1 MSKKNHYSKLYLLFA
16 PLRSL
21 VKLIWLIWQI
31 VILFA
36 LSSFFGKDRDY
47 LSKPHFW
54 LYILL
59 ASLGIFLL
67 VVGYHVACYLTQT
80 YELTED
86 ALIFRKGIFVKQEI
100 IVPYERMQTIKKNQW
115 FYMVPFGLVRLMVET
130 AAHSGKE
137 AEIDLPLVPFALYD
151 ELEARR
157 RNETQ
162 IISKEKTRQADF
174 SLSSKDLLIFALT
187 ELSLLAP
194 VVLMF
199 GVLQVIPD
207 SVQDKLWG
215 QFSQLVIVV
224 AVALF
229 CAAYLLTTIF
239 MVLKTVI
246 KYANF
251 QIFQESTGTLRIEYG
266 LLEQKSQVIPMS
278 KIQGVRIKQNIFR
291 LFLGLVSV
299 DLLIAG
305 GQEKQEGEQQ
315 SLTDHPVFIPVTK
328 ASEVEAYL
336 TRFLPDFDF
345 RVSLKEMQQLRLWY
359 FSRFKFL
366 IIVLPIV
373 AYFVFHFAIWQLALA
388 IALLATLSL
397 GYAYYQS
404 KSQAYGMNER
414 FIVFRDVRLLERV
427 QTILPRKN
435 IQSLEMRTSRW
446 LYPKQLGH
454 CKLNVKAG
462 DDDFHTE
469 LNYLPL
475 ADIEQMIQFYR
486 KNS

>member
-1 MSKKNHYSKLYLLFA
+1 MSKKNHYSKLYLLLA

-21 VKLIWLIWQI
+21 VKLIWQI
-31 VILFA
+31 VLLFV
-36 LSSFFGKDRDY
+36 LSSIFGKDRDY

-137 AEIDLPLVPFALYD
+137 AEVDLPMVPYALYD
-151 ELEARR
+151 ELQARR

-162 IISKEKTRQADF
+162 MKPKEKVQQAAF
-174 SLSSKDLLIFALT
+174 ALSSKDLLIFALT

-229 CAAYLLTTIF
+229 CVAYLLTTIF

-251 QIFQESTGTLRIEYG
+251 QIFQENSGALRIEYG

-305 GQEKQEGEQQ
+305 GQEKQEGEKE
-315 SLTDHPVFIPVTK
+315 SLTSHPILIPVTK
-328 ASEVEAYL
+328 ISEADMYL
-336 TRFLPDFDF
+336 TQFLPDFDF
-345 RVSLKEMQQLRLWY
+345 QVTLKEMQQLRLWY
-359 FSRFKFL
+359 FSRFKFFV
-366 IIVLPIV
+366 IAIPIG
-373 AYFVFHFAIWQLALA
+373 AYFFFHFAIWQLALA
-388 IALLATLSL
+388 IVLLAALSL

-404 KSQAYGMNER
+404 KSQAYGMNEH

-454 CKLNVKAG
+454 CKLNVKVG

-475 ADIEQMIQFYR
+475 DDIEQMIHFYR
-486 KNS
+486 KNA

>member
-1 MSKKNHYSKLYLLFA
+1 M
-16 PLRSL
+16 
-21 VKLIWLIWQI
+21 IWQI
-31 VILFA
+31 VLLFV
-36 LSSFFGKDRDY
+36 LSSIFGKDRDY
-47 LSKPHFW
+47 LSNPHFW
-54 LYILL
+54 LYVSL
-59 ASLGIFLL
+59 ASLGIFALA
-67 VVGYHVACYLTQT
+67 VGYHIACYLTQT

-137 AEIDLPLVPFALYD
+137 AEVDLPMVPYALYD
-151 ELEARR
+151 ELQARR
-157 RNETQ
+157 RNETLMKP
-162 IISKEKTRQADF
+162 KEKVQQADF
-174 SLSSKDLLIFALT
+174 ALSSKDLLIFALT
-187 ELSLLAP
+187 ELTLLAP
-194 VVLMF
+194 VFLMLGALEF
-199 GVLQVIPD
+199 IPD
-207 SVQDKLWG
+207 SLQDRLLG
-215 QFSQLVIVV
+215 NFSHMIILA
-224 AVALF
+224 AVGFF
-229 CAAYLLTTIF
+229 CIAYLLCAIY
-239 MVLKTVI
+239 MILKTVL
-246 KYANF
+246 KYADF
-251 QIFQESTGTLRIEYG
+251 QIFQESTGALRIEYG
-266 LLEQKSQVIPMS
+266 LIEQKSQVIPMS

-291 LFLGLVSV
+291 LFFGLVSL

-305 GQEKQEGEQQ
+305 GQEKQEGEKE
-315 SLTDHPVFIPVTK
+315 SLTSHPILIPVTK
-328 ASEVEAYL
+328 ISEADTYL
-336 TRFLPDFDF
+336 TQFLPDFDF
-345 RVSLKEMQQLRLWY
+345 QVSLKEMQQLRLWY

-366 IIVLPIV
+366 IIAIPIG

-388 IALLATLSL
+388 IVLLAALSL

-404 KSQAYGMNER
+404 KSQAYGMNEH

-435 IQSLEMRTSRW
+435 IQSLEIRTSRW

-475 ADIEQMIQFYR
+475 ADIEQMIHFYR
-486 KNS
+486 KNA

>member
-21 VKLIWLIWQI
+21 VKLIWQI
-31 VILFA
+31 VLLFV
-36 LSSFFGKDRDY
+36 LSSIFGKDRDY
-47 LSKPHFW
+47 LSNPHFW

-86 ALIFRKGIFVKQEI
+86 SLIFRKGIFVKQEI

-137 AEIDLPLVPFALYD
+137 AEVDLPMVPYALYD
-151 ELEARR
+151 ELQARR
-157 RNETQ
+157 RNETLMKP
-162 IISKEKTRQADF
+162 KEKTRQADF
-174 SLSSKDLLIFALT
+174 ALSSKDLLIFALT

-199 GVLQVIPD
+199 GGLQVIPD

-229 CAAYLLTTIF
+229 CVAYLLTTIF
-239 MVLKTVI
+239 MVLKTVL

-251 QIFQESTGTLRIEYG
+251 QIFQESTGALRIEYG
-266 LLEQKSQVIPMS
+266 LIEQKSQVIPMS

-291 LFLGLVSV
+291 LFFGLVSV

-305 GQEKQEGEQQ
+305 GQEKQEGEKE
-315 SLTDHPVFIPVTK
+315 SLTSHPILIPVTK
-328 ASEVEAYL
+328 ISEADTYL
-336 TRFLPDFDF
+336 KQFLPDFDF
-345 RVSLKEMQQLRLWY
+345 QVSLKEMQQLRLWY

-366 IIVLPIV
+366 IIAIPIG

-388 IALLATLSL
+388 IVLLAALSL

-404 KSQAYGMNER
+404 KSQAYGMNEH

-475 ADIEQMIQFYR
+475 DDIEQMIHFYR
-486 KNS
+486 KNA

>member
-1 MSKKNHYSKLYLLFA
+1 M
-16 PLRSL
+16 
-21 VKLIWLIWQI
+21 
-31 VILFA
+31 
-36 LSSFFGKDRDY
+36 
-47 LSKPHFW
+47 
-54 LYILL
+54 
-59 ASLGIFLL
+59 
-67 VVGYHVACYLTQT
+67 
-80 YELTED
+80 
-86 ALIFRKGIFVKQEI
+86 
-100 IVPYERMQTIKKNQW
+100 
-115 FYMVPFGLVRLMVET
+115 
-130 AAHSGKE
+130 
-137 AEIDLPLVPFALYD
+137 
-151 ELEARR
+151 
-157 RNETQ
+157 
-162 IISKEKTRQADF
+162 
-174 SLSSKDLLIFALT
+174 SSKDLLTFALT

-229 CAAYLLTTIF
+229 CVAYLLTTIF

-251 QIFQESTGTLRIEYG
+251 QIFQENSGALRIEYG

-305 GQEKQEGEQQ
+305 GQEKQEGEKE
-315 SLTDHPVFIPVTK
+315 SLTTHPILIPVTK
-328 ASEVEAYL
+328 VSEVEGYL
-336 TRFLPDFDF
+336 THFLPDFDF
-345 RVSLKEMQQLRLWY
+345 QVALKEMQQLRLWY
-359 FSRFKFL
+359 FSRFKFFV
-366 IIVLPIV
+366 IAIPIG
-373 AYFVFHFAIWQLALA
+373 AYFFFHFAIWQLALA
-388 IALLATLSL
+388 IVLLAALSL

-404 KSQAYGMNER
+404 KSQAYGMNEH

-486 KNS
+486 KNA

>member
-1 MSKKNHYSKLYLLFA
+1 MSKKNHYSKLYLVFA

-21 VKLIWLIWQI
+21 VKLIWQI
-31 VILFA
+31 FILFA

-54 LYILL
+54 LYIFL

-137 AEIDLPLVPFALYD
+137 AEVDLPMVPYALYD

-162 IISKEKTRQADF
+162 MKPKEKVQQADF
-174 SLSSKDLLIFALT
+174 SLSSKDLLTFALT

-229 CAAYLLTTIF
+229 CVAYLLTTIF

-251 QIFQESTGTLRIEYG
+251 QIFQENSGALRIEYG

-305 GQEKQEGEQQ
+305 GQEKQEGEKE
-315 SLTDHPVFIPVTK
+315 SLTSHPILIPVTK
-328 ASEVEAYL
+328 ISEADTYL
-336 TRFLPDFDF
+336 TQFLPDFDF
-345 RVSLKEMQQLRLWY
+345 QVTLKEMQQLRLWY
-359 FSRFKFL
+359 FSRFKFFV
-366 IIVLPIV
+366 IAIPIG
-373 AYFVFHFAIWQLALA
+373 AYFFFHFAIWQLALA
-388 IALLATLSL
+388 IVLLAALSL

-404 KSQAYGMNER
+404 KSQAYGMNEH

-475 ADIEQMIQFYR
+475 DDIEQMIHFYR
-486 KNS
+486 KNA

>member
-345 RVSLKEMQQLRLWY
+345 QVSLKEMQQLRLWY

-373 AYFVFHFAIWQLALA
+373 AYFVFHFAIWQLVLA

-475 ADIEQMIQFYR
+475 ADIEQMIHFYR
-486 KNS
+486 KNA

>member
-21 VKLIWLIWQI
+21 VKLIWQI
-31 VILFA
+31 VLLFV
-36 LSSFFGKDRDY
+36 LSSIFGKDRDY
-47 LSKPHFW
+47 LSNPHFW
-54 LYILL
+54 LYVSL
-59 ASLGIFLL
+59 ASLGIFALA
-67 VVGYHVACYLTQT
+67 VGYHIACYLTQT

-137 AEIDLPLVPFALYD
+137 AEVDLPMVPYALYD
-151 ELEARR
+151 ELQARR
-157 RNETQ
+157 RNETLMKP
-162 IISKEKTRQADF
+162 KEKVQQADF
-174 SLSSKDLLIFALT
+174 ALSSKDLLIFALT
-187 ELSLLAP
+187 ELTLLAP
-194 VVLMF
+194 VFLMLGALEF
-199 GVLQVIPD
+199 IPD
-207 SVQDKLWG
+207 SLQDRLLG
-215 QFSQLVIVV
+215 NFSHMIILA
-224 AVALF
+224 AVGFF
-229 CAAYLLTTIF
+229 CIAYLLCAIY
-239 MVLKTVI
+239 MILKTVL
-246 KYANF
+246 KYADF
-251 QIFQESTGTLRIEYG
+251 QIFQESTGALRIEYG
-266 LLEQKSQVIPMS
+266 LIEQKSQVIPMS

-305 GQEKQEGEQQ
+305 GQEKQEGEKE
-315 SLTDHPVFIPVTK
+315 SLTTHPILIPVTK
-328 ASEVEAYL
+328 VSEVEGYL
-336 TRFLPDFDF
+336 THFLPDFDLQ
-345 RVSLKEMQQLRLWY
+345 VSLKEMQQLRLWY
-359 FSRFKFL
+359 FSRFKFFV
-366 IIVLPIV
+366 IAIPIG
-373 AYFVFHFAIWQLALA
+373 AYFFFHFAIWQLALA
-388 IALLATLSL
+388 IVLLATLSL

-404 KSQAYGMNER
+404 KSQAYGMNEH

-469 LNYLPL
+469 LNYLSL
-475 ADIEQMIQFYR
+475 DDIEQMIHFYR
-486 KNS
+486 KNA

>member
-21 VKLIWLIWQI
+21 VKLIWQI
-31 VILFA
+31 FILFA

-86 ALIFRKGIFVKQEI
+86 ALVFRKGIFVKQEI

-115 FYMVPFGLVRLMVET
+115 FYM
-130 AAHSGKE
+130 
-137 AEIDLPLVPFALYD
+137 VPFALYD

-207 SVQDKLWG
+207 SVQDKLLG

-229 CAAYLLTTIF
+229 CVAYLLTAIF

-251 QIFQESTGTLRIEYG
+251 QIFQESTGALRIEYG

-315 SLTDHPVFIPVTK
+315 SLTDHPIFIPVTK

-345 RVSLKEMQQLRLWY
+345 QVSLKEMQQLRLWY

-475 ADIEQMIQFYR
+475 ADIEQMIHFYR
-486 KNS
+486 KNA

>member
-21 VKLIWLIWQI
+21 VKLIWQI
-31 VILFA
+31 VLLFV
-36 LSSFFGKDRDY
+36 LSSIFGKDRDY

-86 ALIFRKGIFVKQEI
+86 SLIFRKGIFVKQEI
-100 IVPYERMQTIKKNQW
+100 IVPYERIQTIKKNQW

-137 AEIDLPLVPFALYD
+137 AEVDLPMVPYALYD
-151 ELEARR
+151 ELQARR
-157 RNETQ
+157 RNETLMKP
-162 IISKEKTRQADF
+162 KEKTRQADF
-174 SLSSKDLLIFALT
+174 SLSSKDLLTFALT

-229 CAAYLLTTIF
+229 CVAYLLTTIF

-251 QIFQESTGTLRIEYG
+251 QIFQENSGALRIEYG
-266 LLEQKSQVIPMS
+266 LIEQKSQVIPMS

-291 LFLGLVSV
+291 LFFGLVSL

-305 GQEKQEGEQQ
+305 GQEKQEGEKE
-315 SLTDHPVFIPVTK
+315 SLTSHPILIPVTK
-328 ASEVEAYL
+328 ISEADTYL
-336 TRFLPDFDF
+336 KQFLPDFDF
-345 RVSLKEMQQLRLWY
+345 QVSLKEMQQLRLWY

-366 IIVLPIV
+366 IIAIPIG

-388 IALLATLSL
+388 IVLLAALSL

-404 KSQAYGMNER
+404 KSQAYGMNEH

-475 ADIEQMIQFYR
+475 DDIEQMIHFYR
-486 KNS
+486 KNA

>member
-21 VKLIWLIWQI
+21 VKLIWQI
-31 VILFA
+31 VLLFV
-36 LSSFFGKDRDY
+36 LSSFLGKDRDY
-47 LSKPHFW
+47 LSNPHFW
-54 LYILL
+54 LYVSL
-59 ASLGIFLL
+59 ASLGIFALA
-67 VVGYHVACYLTQT
+67 VGYHIACYLTQT

-137 AEIDLPLVPFALYD
+137 AEVDLPMVPYALYD

-174 SLSSKDLLIFALT
+174 SLSSKDLLTFALT

-229 CAAYLLTTIF
+229 CVAYLLTTIF
-239 MVLKTVI
+239 MVLKTVL

-251 QIFQESTGTLRIEYG
+251 QIFQESTGALRIEYG
-266 LLEQKSQVIPMS
+266 LIEQKSQVIPMS

-291 LFLGLVSV
+291 LFFGLVSV

-305 GQEKQEGEQQ
+305 GQEKQEGEKE
-315 SLTDHPVFIPVTK
+315 SLTSHPILIPVTK
-328 ASEVEAYL
+328 ISEADTYL
-336 TRFLPDFDF
+336 TQFLPDFDF
-345 RVSLKEMQQLRLWY
+345 QVSLKEMQQLRLWY
-359 FSRFKFL
+359 FSRFKFFV
-366 IIVLPIV
+366 IAIPIG
-373 AYFVFHFAIWQLALA
+373 AYFFFRFAIWQLALA
-388 IALLATLSL
+388 IVLLATLSL

-404 KSQAYGMNER
+404 KSQAYGMNEH

-475 ADIEQMIQFYR
+475 DDIEQMIHFYR
-486 KNS
+486 KNA

>member
-21 VKLIWLIWQI
+21 VKLIWQI
-31 VILFA
+31 VLLFV
-36 LSSFFGKDRDY
+36 LSSFLSKDRDY
-47 LSKPHFW
+47 LSNPHFW
-54 LYILL
+54 LYVSL
-59 ASLGIFLL
+59 ASLGIFALA
-67 VVGYHVACYLTQT
+67 VGYHIACYLTQT

-137 AEIDLPLVPFALYD
+137 AEVDLPMVPYAFYD
-151 ELEARR
+151 ELQARR
-157 RNETQ
+157 RNETLMKP
-162 IISKEKTRQADF
+162 KEKVQQADF
-174 SLSSKDLLIFALT
+174 ALSSKDLLIFALT
-187 ELSLLAP
+187 ELTLLAP
-194 VVLMF
+194 VFLMLGALEF
-199 GVLQVIPD
+199 IPD
-207 SVQDKLWG
+207 SLQDRLLG
-215 QFSQLVIVV
+215 NFSHMIILA
-224 AVALF
+224 AVGFF
-229 CAAYLLTTIF
+229 CIAYLLCAIY
-239 MVLKTVI
+239 MILKTVL
-246 KYANF
+246 KYADF
-251 QIFQESTGTLRIEYG
+251 QIFQESTGALRIEYG
-266 LLEQKSQVIPMS
+266 LIEQKSQVIPMS

-305 GQEKQEGEQQ
+305 GQEKQEGEKE
-315 SLTDHPVFIPVTK
+315 SLTTHPILIPVTK
-328 ASEVEAYL
+328 VSEVEGYL
-336 TRFLPDFDF
+336 THFLPDFDF
-345 RVSLKEMQQLRLWY
+345 QVALKEMQQLRLWY
-359 FSRFKFL
+359 FSRFKFFV
-366 IIVLPIV
+366 IAIPIG
-373 AYFVFHFAIWQLALA
+373 AYFFFHFAIWQLALA
-388 IALLATLSL
+388 IVLLATLSL

-404 KSQAYGMNER
+404 KSQAYGMNEH

-475 ADIEQMIQFYR
+475 DDIEQMIHFYR
-486 KNS
+486 KNA

>member
-21 VKLIWLIWQI
+21 VKLIWQI
-31 VILFA
+31 VLLFV
-36 LSSFFGKDRDY
+36 LSSIFGKDRDY

-137 AEIDLPLVPFALYD
+137 AEVDLPLVPYALYD

-174 SLSSKDLLIFALT
+174 SLSSKDLLTFALT

-229 CAAYLLTTIF
+229 CVAYLLTTIF

-251 QIFQESTGTLRIEYG
+251 QIFQENSGALRIEYG

-305 GQEKQEGEQQ
+305 GQEKQEGEKE
-315 SLTDHPVFIPVTK
+315 SLTTHPILIPVTK
-328 ASEVEAYL
+328 ISEADTYL
-336 TRFLPDFDF
+336 TQFLPDFDF
-345 RVSLKEMQQLRLWY
+345 QVSLKEMQQLRLWY

-388 IALLATLSL
+388 IVLLAALSL

-404 KSQAYGMNER
+404 KSQAYGMNEH

-475 ADIEQMIQFYR
+475 DDIEQMIHFYR
-486 KNS
+486 KNA

>member
-21 VKLIWLIWQI
+21 VKLIWQI
-31 VILFA
+31 VILFV
-36 LSSFFGKDRDY
+36 LSSIFGKDRDY

-54 LYILL
+54 LFILL

-67 VVGYHVACYLTQT
+67 AVGYHVACYLTQT

-115 FYMVPFGLVRLMVET
+115 FYMVPFGVVRLMVET

-137 AEIDLPLVPFALYD
+137 AEVDLPLVPYALYD

-157 RNETQ
+157 RDEPQ

-174 SLSSKDLLIFALT
+174 ALSSKDLLTFALT
-187 ELSLLAP
+187 ELTLLAP
-194 VVLMF
+194 VFLMLGALEF
-199 GVLQVIPD
+199 IPD
-207 SVQDKLWG
+207 SLQDRLLG
-215 QFSQLVIVV
+215 NFSHMIILA
-224 AVALF
+224 AVGFF
-229 CAAYLLTTIF
+229 CIAYLISAII
-239 MVLKTVI
+239 MVLKTVL

-251 QIFQESTGTLRIEYG
+251 QIFQESTGALRIEYG
-266 LLEQKSQVIPMS
+266 LIEQKSQVIPMS

-291 LFLGLVSV
+291 IFFGLVSV

-305 GQEKQEGEQQ
+305 GQEKQEGEKE
-315 SLTDHPVFIPVTK
+315 SLTSHPILIPVTK
-328 ASEVEAYL
+328 ISEADTYL
-336 TRFLPDFDF
+336 TQFLPDFDF
-345 RVSLKEMQQLRLWY
+345 QVSLKEMQQLRLWY

-366 IIVLPIV
+366 IIAIPIG

-475 ADIEQMIQFYR
+475 ADIEQMIHFYR
-486 KNS
+486 KNA

>member
-21 VKLIWLIWQI
+21 VKLIWQI
-31 VILFA
+31 VLLFV
-36 LSSFFGKDRDY
+36 LSSFLGKDRDY
-47 LSKPHFW
+47 LSNPHFW
-54 LYILL
+54 LYVSL
-59 ASLGIFLL
+59 ASLGIFALA
-67 VVGYHVACYLTQT
+67 VGYHIACYLTQT
-80 YELTED
+80 YELTAD

-137 AEIDLPLVPFALYD
+137 AEVDLPLVPYALYD
-151 ELEARR
+151 ELQARR
-157 RNETQ
+157 RNETLMKP
-162 IISKEKTRQADF
+162 KEETRQPDF
-174 SLSSKDLLIFALT
+174 ALSSKSLLIFALT
-187 ELSLLAP
+187 ELTLLAP
-194 VVLMF
+194 VFLMLGALEF
-199 GVLQVIPD
+199 IPD
-207 SVQDKLWG
+207 SLQDRLLG
-215 QFSQLVIVV
+215 NFSHMIILA
-224 AVALF
+224 AVGFF
-229 CAAYLLTTIF
+229 CIAYLLCAIY
-239 MVLKTVI
+239 MILKTVL
-246 KYANF
+246 KYADF
-251 QIFQESTGTLRIEYG
+251 QIFQESTGALRIEYG
-266 LLEQKSQVIPMS
+266 LIEQKSQVIPMS

-305 GQEKQEGEQQ
+305 GQEKQEGEKE
-315 SLTDHPVFIPVTK
+315 SLTTHPILIPVTK
-328 ASEVEAYL
+328 ASEVENYL
-336 TRFLPDFDF
+336 THFLPDFDF
-345 RVSLKEMQQLRLWY
+345 QVALKEMQQLQLWY
-359 FSRFKFL
+359 FSRFKFFV
-366 IIVLPIV
+366 IAIPIG
-373 AYFVFHFAIWQLALA
+373 AYFFFHFAIWQLVLA
-388 IALLATLSL
+388 IVLLAALSL

-404 KSQAYGMNER
+404 KSQAYGMNEH

-469 LNYLPL
+469 LNYLPFD
-475 ADIEQMIQFYR
+475 DIEQMIHFYR
-486 KNS
+486 KNA

>member
-21 VKLIWLIWQI
+21 VKLIWQI
-31 VILFA
+31 VLLFV
-36 LSSFFGKDRDY
+36 LSSFLGKDRDY
-47 LSKPHFW
+47 LSNPHFW
-54 LYILL
+54 LYVSL
-59 ASLGIFLL
+59 ASLGIFALA
-67 VVGYHVACYLTQT
+67 VGYHIACYLTQT

-137 AEIDLPLVPFALYD
+137 AEVDLPMVPYALYD
-151 ELEARR
+151 ELQARR
-157 RNETQ
+157 RDETLMQ
-162 IISKEKTRQADF
+162 PKEKVQQPDF
-174 SLSSKDLLIFALT
+174 ALSSKDLLIFALT
-187 ELSLLAP
+187 ELTLLAP
-194 VVLMF
+194 VFLMLGALEF
-199 GVLQVIPD
+199 IPD
-207 SVQDKLWG
+207 SLQDRLLG
-215 QFSQLVIVV
+215 NFSHMIILA
-224 AVALF
+224 AVGFF
-229 CAAYLLTTIF
+229 CIAYLLCAIY
-239 MVLKTVI
+239 MILKTVL
-246 KYANF
+246 KYADF
-251 QIFQESTGTLRIEYG
+251 QIFQENSGALRIEYG

-305 GQEKQEGEQQ
+305 GQEKQEGEKE
-315 SLTDHPVFIPVTK
+315 SLTTHPILIPVAK
-328 ASEVEAYL
+328 ISEADTYL
-336 TRFLPDFDF
+336 TQFLPEFDF
-345 RVSLKEMQQLRLWY
+345 QVTLKEMQQLRLWY
-359 FSRFKFL
+359 FSRFKFFV
-366 IIVLPIV
+366 IAIPIG
-373 AYFVFHFAIWQLALA
+373 AYFFFHFAIWQLALA
-388 IALLATLSL
+388 IVLLAALSL

-404 KSQAYGMNER
+404 KSQAYGMNEH

-475 ADIEQMIQFYR
+475 DDIEQMIQFYR
-486 KNS
+486 KNA

>member
-21 VKLIWLIWQI
+21 VKLIWQI
-31 VILFA
+31 VLLFV
-36 LSSFFGKDRDY
+36 LSSFLGKDRDY
-47 LSKPHFW
+47 LSNPHFW
-54 LYILL
+54 LYVSL
-59 ASLGIFLL
+59 ASLGIFALA
-67 VVGYHVACYLTQT
+67 VGYHIACYLTQT
-80 YELTED
+80 YELTEN

-137 AEIDLPLVPFALYD
+137 AEVDLPMVPYALYD
-151 ELEARR
+151 ELQARR
-157 RNETQ
+157 RNETLMKP
-162 IISKEKTRQADF
+162 KEKVQQADF
-174 SLSSKDLLIFALT
+174 ALSSKDLLIFALT
-187 ELSLLAP
+187 ELTLLAP
-194 VVLMF
+194 VFLMLGALEF
-199 GVLQVIPD
+199 IPD
-207 SVQDKLWG
+207 SLQDRLLG
-215 QFSQLVIVV
+215 NFSHMIILA
-224 AVALF
+224 AVGFF
-229 CAAYLLTTIF
+229 CIAYLLCAIY
-239 MVLKTVI
+239 MILKTVL
-246 KYANF
+246 KYADF
-251 QIFQESTGTLRIEYG
+251 QIFQESTGALRIEYG
-266 LLEQKSQVIPMS
+266 LIEQKSQVIPMS

-305 GQEKQEGEQQ
+305 GQEKQEGEKE
-315 SLTDHPVFIPVTK
+315 SLTTHPILIPVTK
-328 ASEVEAYL
+328 VSEVEVYL
-336 TRFLPDFDF
+336 THFLPDFDF
-345 RVSLKEMQQLRLWY
+345 QVALKEMQQLRLWY
-359 FSRFKFL
+359 FSRFKFFV
-366 IIVLPIV
+366 IAIPIG
-373 AYFVFHFAIWQLALA
+373 AYFFFHFAIWQLALA
-388 IALLATLSL
+388 IVLLATLSL

-404 KSQAYGMNER
+404 KSQAYGMNEH

-475 ADIEQMIQFYR
+475 DDIEQMIHFYR
-486 KNS
+486 KNA

>member
-207 SVQDKLWG
+207 SVQDKLLG

-229 CAAYLLTTIF
+229 CVAYLLTAIF

-251 QIFQESTGTLRIEYG
+251 QIFQESTGALRIEYG

-315 SLTDHPVFIPVTK
+315 SLTDHPIFIPVTK

-345 RVSLKEMQQLRLWY
+345 QVSLKEMQQLRLWY

-486 KNS
+486 KNF

>member
-21 VKLIWLIWQI
+21 VKLIWQI
-31 VILFA
+31 VLLFV

-47 LSKPHFW
+47 LSNPHFW
-54 LYILL
+54 LYVSL
-59 ASLGIFLL
+59 ASLGIFALA
-67 VVGYHVACYLTQT
+67 VGYHIACYLTQT

-130 AAHSGKE
+130 ASHSGKE
-137 AEIDLPLVPFALYD
+137 AEVDLPLVPYDLYD

-157 RNETQ
+157 RDETLMQ
-162 IISKEKTRQADF
+162 PKEKTRQADF
-174 SLSSKDLLIFALT
+174 SLSSKDLLTFALT

-229 CAAYLLTTIF
+229 CVAYLLTTIF

-251 QIFQESTGTLRIEYG
+251 QIFQESTGALRIEYG

-305 GQEKQEGEQQ
+305 GQEKQEGEKE
-315 SLTDHPVFIPVTK
+315 SLTTHPILIPVAK
-328 ASEVEAYL
+328 ISEADTYL
-336 TRFLPDFDF
+336 TQFLPDFDF
-345 RVSLKEMQQLRLWY
+345 QVALKEMQQLRLWY

-366 IIVLPIV
+366 IIAIPIG

-388 IALLATLSL
+388 IVLLAALSL

-404 KSQAYGMNER
+404 KSQAYGMNEH

-475 ADIEQMIQFYR
+475 DDIEQMIHFYR
-486 KNS
+486 KNA

>member
-21 VKLIWLIWQI
+21 VKLIWQI
-31 VILFA
+31 VFLFV
-36 LSSFFGKDRDY
+36 LSSFFGKARDY
-47 LSKPHFW
+47 LSNPHFW
-54 LYILL
+54 LYVSL
-59 ASLGIFLL
+59 ASLGIFALA
-67 VVGYHVACYLTQT
+67 VGYHIACYLTQT

-115 FYMVPFGLVRLMVET
+115 FYMIPFGLVRLMVET

-137 AEIDLPLVPFALYD
+137 AEVDLPLVPYALYD

-157 RNETQ
+157 RDETLMQ
-162 IISKEKTRQADF
+162 PKEKTRQADF
-174 SLSSKDLLIFALT
+174 ALSSKDLLIFALT
-187 ELSLLAP
+187 ELTLLAP
-194 VVLMF
+194 VFLMLGALEF
-199 GVLQVIPD
+199 IPD
-207 SVQDKLWG
+207 SLQDRLLG
-215 QFSQLVIVV
+215 NFSHMIILA
-224 AVALF
+224 AVGFF
-229 CAAYLLTTIF
+229 CIAYLLCAIY
-239 MVLKTVI
+239 MILKTVL
-246 KYANF
+246 KYTDF
-251 QIFQESTGTLRIEYG
+251 QIFQENSGALRIEYG

-305 GQEKQEGEQQ
+305 GQEKQEGEKE
-315 SLTDHPVFIPVTK
+315 SLTTHPILIPVAK
-328 ASEVEAYL
+328 ISEADTYL
-336 TRFLPDFDF
+336 TQFLPDFDF
-345 RVSLKEMQQLRLWY
+345 QVALKEMQQLRLWY

-366 IIVLPIV
+366 IIAIPIG

-388 IALLATLSL
+388 IVLLAALSL

-404 KSQAYGMNER
+404 KSQAYGMNEH

-475 ADIEQMIQFYR
+475 DDIEQMIHFYR
-486 KNS
+486 KNA

>member
-21 VKLIWLIWQI
+21 VKLIWQI
-31 VILFA
+31 VLLFV
-36 LSSFFGKDRDY
+36 LSSFLGKDRDY
-47 LSKPHFW
+47 LSNPHFW
-54 LYILL
+54 LYVSL
-59 ASLGIFLL
+59 ASLGIFALA
-67 VVGYHVACYLTQT
+67 VGYHIACYLTQT

-137 AEIDLPLVPFALYD
+137 AEVDLPMVPYALYD
-151 ELEARR
+151 ELQARR
-157 RNETQ
+157 RNETLMKP
-162 IISKEKTRQADF
+162 KEKVQQADF
-174 SLSSKDLLIFALT
+174 ALSSKDLLIFALT
-187 ELSLLAP
+187 ELTLLAP
-194 VVLMF
+194 VFLMLGALEF
-199 GVLQVIPD
+199 IPD
-207 SVQDKLWG
+207 SLQDRLLG
-215 QFSQLVIVV
+215 NFSHMIILA
-224 AVALF
+224 AVGFF
-229 CAAYLLTTIF
+229 CIAYLLCAIY
-239 MVLKTVI
+239 MILKTVL
-246 KYANF
+246 KYADF
-251 QIFQESTGTLRIEYG
+251 QIFQESTGALRIEYG
-266 LLEQKSQVIPMS
+266 LIEQKSQVIPMS

-305 GQEKQEGEQQ
+305 GQEKQEGEKE
-315 SLTDHPVFIPVTK
+315 SLTTHPILIPVTK
-328 ASEVEAYL
+328 VSEVEVYL
-336 TRFLPDFDF
+336 THFLPDFDF
-345 RVSLKEMQQLRLWY
+345 QVALKEMQQLRLWY
-359 FSRFKFL
+359 FSRFKFFV
-366 IIVLPIV
+366 IAIPIG
-373 AYFVFHFAIWQLALA
+373 AYFFFHFAIWQLALA
-388 IALLATLSL
+388 IVLLATLSL

-404 KSQAYGMNER
+404 KSQAYGMNEH

-475 ADIEQMIQFYR
+475 DDIEQMIHFYR
-486 KNS
+486 KNA

>member
-345 RVSLKEMQQLRLWY
+345 QVSLKEMQQLRLWY
-359 FSRFKFL
+359 FSRF
-366 IIVLPIV
+366 
-373 AYFVFHFAIWQLALA
+373 
-388 IALLATLSL
+388 
-397 GYAYYQS
+397 
-404 KSQAYGMNER
+404 
-414 FIVFRDVRLLERV
+414 
-427 QTILPRKN
+427 
-435 IQSLEMRTSRW
+435 
-446 LYPKQLGH
+446 
-454 CKLNVKAG
+454 
-462 DDDFHTE
+462 
-469 LNYLPL
+469 
-475 ADIEQMIQFYR
+475 
-486 KNS
+486 

>member
-21 VKLIWLIWQI
+21 VKLIWQI
-31 VILFA
+31 VLLFV
-36 LSSFFGKDRDY
+36 LSSFFDKDRDY
-47 LSKPHFW
+47 LSNPHFW
-54 LYILL
+54 LYVSL
-59 ASLGIFLL
+59 ASLGIFALA
-67 VVGYHVACYLTQT
+67 VGYHIACYLTQT

-137 AEIDLPLVPFALYD
+137 AEVDLPLVPYALYD

-157 RNETQ
+157 RDETLMQ
-162 IISKEKTRQADF
+162 PKEKTRQADF
-174 SLSSKDLLIFALT
+174 ALSSKDLLIFALT
-187 ELSLLAP
+187 ELTLLAP
-194 VVLMF
+194 VFLMLGALEF
-199 GVLQVIPD
+199 IPD
-207 SVQDKLWG
+207 SLQDRLLG
-215 QFSQLVIVV
+215 NFSHMIILA
-224 AVALF
+224 AVGFF
-229 CAAYLLTTIF
+229 CIAYLLCAIY
-239 MVLKTVI
+239 MILKTVL
-246 KYANF
+246 KYADF
-251 QIFQESTGTLRIEYG
+251 QIFQENSGALRIEYG
-266 LLEQKSQVIPMS
+266 LLEQKSQVIPVS

-305 GQEKQEGEQQ
+305 GQEKQEGEKE
-315 SLTDHPVFIPVTK
+315 SLTTHPILIPVAK
-328 ASEVEAYL
+328 ISEADTYL
-336 TRFLPDFDF
+336 TQFLPDFDF
-345 RVSLKEMQQLRLWY
+345 QVALKEMQQLRLWY

-366 IIVLPIV
+366 IIAIPIG
-373 AYFVFHFAIWQLALA
+373 AYFFFHFAIWQLALA
-388 IALLATLSL
+388 IVLLAALSL

-404 KSQAYGMNER
+404 KSQAYGMNEH

-475 ADIEQMIQFYR
+475 DDIEQMIHFYR
-486 KNS
+486 KNA

>member
-21 VKLIWLIWQI
+21 VKLIWQI
-31 VILFA
+31 VFLFV
-36 LSSFFGKDRDY
+36 LSSFFCKDRDY
-47 LSKPHFW
+47 LSNPHFW
-54 LYILL
+54 LYVSL
-59 ASLGIFLL
+59 ASLGIFALA
-67 VVGYHVACYLTQT
+67 VGYHIACYLTQT

-130 AAHSGKE
+130 ASHSGKE
-137 AEIDLPLVPFALYD
+137 AEVDLPLVPYDLYD

-157 RNETQ
+157 RDETLMQ
-162 IISKEKTRQADF
+162 PKEKTRQADF
-174 SLSSKDLLIFALT
+174 ALSSKDLLIFALT
-187 ELSLLAP
+187 ELTLLAP
-194 VVLMF
+194 VFLMLGALEF
-199 GVLQVIPD
+199 IPD
-207 SVQDKLWG
+207 SLQDRLLG
-215 QFSQLVIVV
+215 NFSHMIILA
-224 AVALF
+224 AVGFF
-229 CAAYLLTTIF
+229 CIAYLLCAIY
-239 MVLKTVI
+239 MILKTVL
-246 KYANF
+246 KYADF
-251 QIFQESTGTLRIEYG
+251 QIFQENSGALRIEYG

-305 GQEKQEGEQQ
+305 GQEKQEGEKE
-315 SLTDHPVFIPVTK
+315 SLTTHPILIPVAK
-328 ASEVEAYL
+328 ISEADTYL
-336 TRFLPDFDF
+336 TQFLPDFDF
-345 RVSLKEMQQLRLWY
+345 QVALKEMQQLRLWY

-366 IIVLPIV
+366 IIAIPIG

-388 IALLATLSL
+388 IVLLAALSL

-404 KSQAYGMNER
+404 KSQAYGMNEH

-475 ADIEQMIQFYR
+475 DDIEHMIHFYR
-486 KNS
+486 KNA

>member
-1 MSKKNHYSKLYLLFA
+1 MSKKNHYSKLYLVFA

-21 VKLIWLIWQI
+21 VKLIWQI
-31 VILFA
+31 FILFA

-137 AEIDLPLVPFALYD
+137 AEVDLPMVPYALYD

-162 IISKEKTRQADF
+162 MKPKEKVQQADF
-174 SLSSKDLLIFALT
+174 SLSSKDLLTFALT

-229 CAAYLLTTIF
+229 CVAYLLTTIF

-251 QIFQESTGTLRIEYG
+251 QIFQENSGALRIEYG

-305 GQEKQEGEQQ
+305 GQEKQEGEKE
-315 SLTDHPVFIPVTK
+315 SLTSHPILIPVTK
-328 ASEVEAYL
+328 ISEADMYL
-336 TRFLPDFDF
+336 TQFLPDFDF
-345 RVSLKEMQQLRLWY
+345 QVTLKEMQQLRLWY
-359 FSRFKFL
+359 FSRFKFFV
-366 IIVLPIV
+366 IAIPIG
-373 AYFVFHFAIWQLALA
+373 AYFFFHFAIWQLALA
-388 IALLATLSL
+388 IVLLAALSL

-404 KSQAYGMNER
+404 KSQAYGMNEH

-475 ADIEQMIQFYR
+475 DDIEQMIHFYR
-486 KNS
+486 KNA

>member
-21 VKLIWLIWQI
+21 VKLIWQI
-31 VILFA
+31 VLLFV

-47 LSKPHFW
+47 LSNPHFW
-54 LYILL
+54 LYVSL
-59 ASLGIFLL
+59 ASLGIFALA
-67 VVGYHVACYLTQT
+67 VGYHIACYLTQT

-130 AAHSGKE
+130 ASHSGKE
-137 AEIDLPLVPFALYD
+137 AEVDLPLVPYDLYD

-157 RNETQ
+157 RDETLMQ
-162 IISKEKTRQADF
+162 PKEKTRQADF
-174 SLSSKDLLIFALT
+174 ALSSKDLLIFALT
-187 ELSLLAP
+187 ELTLLAP
-194 VVLMF
+194 VFLMLGALEF
-199 GVLQVIPD
+199 IPD
-207 SVQDKLWG
+207 SLQDRLLG
-215 QFSQLVIVV
+215 NFSHMIILA
-224 AVALF
+224 AVGFF
-229 CAAYLLTTIF
+229 CIAYLLCAIY
-239 MVLKTVI
+239 MILKTVI

-251 QIFQESTGTLRIEYG
+251 QIFQENSGALRIEYG

-305 GQEKQEGEQQ
+305 GQEKQEGEKE
-315 SLTDHPVFIPVTK
+315 SLTTHPILIPVAK
-328 ASEVEAYL
+328 ISEADTYL
-336 TRFLPDFDF
+336 TQFLPEFDF
-345 RVSLKEMQQLRLWY
+345 QVALKEMQQLRLWY

-366 IIVLPIV
+366 IIAIPIG

-388 IALLATLSL
+388 IVLLAALSL

-404 KSQAYGMNER
+404 KSQAYGMNEH

-475 ADIEQMIQFYR
+475 DDIEQMIHFYR
-486 KNS
+486 KNA

>member
-21 VKLIWLIWQI
+21 VKLIWQI
-31 VILFA
+31 VFLFV

-47 LSKPHFW
+47 LSNPHFW
-54 LYILL
+54 LYVSL
-59 ASLGIFLL
+59 ASLGIFALA
-67 VVGYHVACYLTQT
+67 VGYHIACYLTQT

-130 AAHSGKE
+130 ASHSGKE
-137 AEIDLPLVPFALYD
+137 AEVDLPLVPYDLYD

-157 RNETQ
+157 RDETLMQ
-162 IISKEKTRQADF
+162 PKEKTRQADF
-174 SLSSKDLLIFALT
+174 ALSSKDLLIFALT
-187 ELSLLAP
+187 ELTLLAP
-194 VVLMF
+194 VFLMLGALEF
-199 GVLQVIPD
+199 IPD
-207 SVQDKLWG
+207 SLQDRLLG
-215 QFSQLVIVV
+215 NFSHMIILV
-224 AVALF
+224 AVGFF
-229 CAAYLLTTIF
+229 CIAYLLCAIY
-239 MVLKTVI
+239 MILKTVL
-246 KYANF
+246 KYADF
-251 QIFQESTGTLRIEYG
+251 QIFQENSGALRIEYG

-305 GQEKQEGEQQ
+305 GQEKQEGEKE
-315 SLTDHPVFIPVTK
+315 SLTTHPILIPVTK
-328 ASEVEAYL
+328 VSEVEGYL
-336 TRFLPDFDF
+336 THFLPDFDF
-345 RVSLKEMQQLRLWY
+345 QVALKEMQQLRLWY

-366 IIVLPIV
+366 IIAIPIG

-388 IALLATLSL
+388 IVLLAALSL

-404 KSQAYGMNER
+404 KSQAYGMNEH

-475 ADIEQMIQFYR
+475 DDIEHMIHFYR
-486 KNS
+486 KNA

>member
-16 PLRSL
+16 PFRSL
-21 VKLIWLIWQI
+21 VKLIWQI
-31 VILFA
+31 VLLFV

-47 LSKPHFW
+47 LSSPHFW

-80 YELTED
+80 YELTDD

-137 AEIDLPLVPFALYD
+137 AEVDLPLVPYALYD

-157 RNETQ
+157 RNETLMQ
-162 IISKEKTRQADF
+162 PNEKTRQADF
-174 SLSSKDLLIFALT
+174 ALSSKDLLTFALT

-229 CAAYLLTTIF
+229 CVAYLLTTIF

-251 QIFQESTGTLRIEYG
+251 QIFQENSGALRIEYG
-266 LLEQKSQVIPMS
+266 LIEQKSQVIPMS

-305 GQEKQEGEQQ
+305 GQEKQEGEKDA
-315 SLTDHPVFIPVTK
+315 LTTHPILIPVAK
-328 ASEVEAYL
+328 ISEADTHL
-336 TRFLPDFDF
+336 TQFLPEFDF
-345 RVSLKEMQQLRLWY
+345 QVSLKEMQQLRLWY

-366 IIVLPIV
+366 IIAIPIG

-388 IALLATLSL
+388 IVLLAALSL

-475 ADIEQMIQFYR
+475 DDIEQMIHFYR
-486 KNS
+486 KNA

>member
-21 VKLIWLIWQI
+21 VKLIWQI
-31 VILFA
+31 VLLFV
-36 LSSFFGKDRDY
+36 LSSFLGKDRDY
-47 LSKPHFW
+47 LSNPHFW
-54 LYILL
+54 LYVSL
-59 ASLGIFLL
+59 ASLGIFALA
-67 VVGYHVACYLTQT
+67 VGYHIACYLTQT

-137 AEIDLPLVPFALYD
+137 AEVDLPMVPYALYD

-174 SLSSKDLLIFALT
+174 SLSSKDLLTFALT

-229 CAAYLLTTIF
+229 CVAYLLTTIF
-239 MVLKTVI
+239 MVLKTVL

-251 QIFQESTGTLRIEYG
+251 QIFQESTGALRIEYG
-266 LLEQKSQVIPMS
+266 LIEQKSQVIPMS

-291 LFLGLVSV
+291 LFFGLVSV

-305 GQEKQEGEQQ
+305 GQEKQEGEKE
-315 SLTDHPVFIPVTK
+315 SLTSHPILIPVTK
-328 ASEVEAYL
+328 ISEADTYL
-336 TRFLPDFDF
+336 TQFLPDFDF
-345 RVSLKEMQQLRLWY
+345 QVSLKEMQQLRLWY
-359 FSRFKFL
+359 FSRFKFFV
-366 IIVLPIV
+366 IAIPIG
-373 AYFVFHFAIWQLALA
+373 AYFFFHFAIWQLALA
-388 IALLATLSL
+388 IVLLATLSL

-404 KSQAYGMNER
+404 KSQAYGMNEH

-475 ADIEQMIQFYR
+475 DDIEQMIHFYR
-486 KNS
+486 KNA

>member
-21 VKLIWLIWQI
+21 VKLIWQI
-31 VILFA
+31 VLLFV
-36 LSSFFGKDRDY
+36 LSSFLGKDRDY
-47 LSKPHFW
+47 LSNPHFW
-54 LYILL
+54 LYVSL
-59 ASLGIFLL
+59 ASLGIFALA
-67 VVGYHVACYLTQT
+67 VGYHIACYLTQT

-137 AEIDLPLVPFALYD
+137 AEVDLPMVPYALYD
-151 ELEARR
+151 ELQARR
-157 RNETQ
+157 RNETLMKP
-162 IISKEKTRQADF
+162 KEKVQQADF
-174 SLSSKDLLIFALT
+174 ALSSKDLLIFALT
-187 ELSLLAP
+187 ELTLLAP
-194 VVLMF
+194 VFLMLGALEF
-199 GVLQVIPD
+199 IPD
-207 SVQDKLWG
+207 SLQDRLLG
-215 QFSQLVIVV
+215 NFSHMIILA
-224 AVALF
+224 AVGFF
-229 CAAYLLTTIF
+229 CIAYLLCAIY
-239 MVLKTVI
+239 MILKTVL
-246 KYANF
+246 KYADF
-251 QIFQESTGTLRIEYG
+251 QIFQESTGALRIEYG
-266 LLEQKSQVIPMS
+266 LIEQKSQVIPMS

-305 GQEKQEGEQQ
+305 GQEKQEGEKE
-315 SLTDHPVFIPVTK
+315 SLTTHPILIPVTK
-328 ASEVEAYL
+328 VSEVEVYL
-336 TRFLPDFDF
+336 THFLPDFDF
-345 RVSLKEMQQLRLWY
+345 QVALKEMQQLRLWY
-359 FSRFKFL
+359 FSRFKFFV
-366 IIVLPIV
+366 IAIPIG
-373 AYFVFHFAIWQLALA
+373 AYFFFHFAIWQLALA
-388 IALLATLSL
+388 IVLLATLSL

-404 KSQAYGMNER
+404 KSQAYGMNEH

-475 ADIEQMIQFYR
+475 DDIEQMIHFYR
-486 KNS
+486 KKRLA

>member
-21 VKLIWLIWQI
+21 VILIWQI
-31 VILFA
+31 VLLFV
-36 LSSFFGKDRDY
+36 LSSFFDKDRDY
-47 LSKPHFW
+47 LSNPRFW
-54 LYILL
+54 LYVSL
-59 ASLGIFLL
+59 ASLGIFALA
-67 VVGYHVACYLTQT
+67 VGYHIACYLTQT

-137 AEIDLPLVPFALYD
+137 AEIDLPLVPYALYD

-157 RNETQ
+157 RDETLMQ
-162 IISKEKTRQADF
+162 PKEKTRQADF
-174 SLSSKDLLIFALT
+174 ALSSKDLLIFALT
-187 ELSLLAP
+187 ELTLLAP
-194 VVLMF
+194 VFLMLGALEF
-199 GVLQVIPD
+199 IPD
-207 SVQDKLWG
+207 SLQDRLLG
-215 QFSQLVIVV
+215 NFSHMIILA
-224 AVALF
+224 AVGFF
-229 CAAYLLTTIF
+229 CIAYLLCAIY
-239 MVLKTVI
+239 MILKTVL

-251 QIFQESTGTLRIEYG
+251 QIFQENSGALRIEYG

-305 GQEKQEGEQQ
+305 GQEKQEGEKE
-315 SLTDHPVFIPVTK
+315 SLTTHPILIPVAK
-328 ASEVEAYL
+328 ISEADTYL
-336 TRFLPDFDF
+336 TQFLPEFDF
-345 RVSLKEMQQLRLWY
+345 QVTLKEMQQLRLWY
-359 FSRFKFL
+359 FSRFKFFV
-366 IIVLPIV
+366 IAIPIG
-373 AYFVFHFAIWQLALA
+373 AYFFFHFAIWQLALA
-388 IALLATLSL
+388 IVLLAALSL

-404 KSQAYGMNER
+404 KSQAYGMNEH

-475 ADIEQMIQFYR
+475 ADIEQMIHFYR
-486 KNS
+486 KNA

>member
-21 VKLIWLIWQI
+21 VKLIWQI
-31 VILFA
+31 VLLFV
-36 LSSFFGKDRDY
+36 LNSFFGKDRDY
-47 LSKPHFW
+47 LSNPHFW
-54 LYILL
+54 LYVSL
-59 ASLGIFLL
+59 ASLGIFALA
-67 VVGYHVACYLTQT
+67 VGYHIACYLTQT

-137 AEIDLPLVPFALYD
+137 AEVDLPLVPYDLYD

-157 RNETQ
+157 RDETLMQ
-162 IISKEKTRQADF
+162 PKEKTRQADF
-174 SLSSKDLLIFALT
+174 ALSSKDLLIFALT
-187 ELSLLAP
+187 ELTLLAP
-194 VVLMF
+194 VFLMLGALEF
-199 GVLQVIPD
+199 IPD
-207 SVQDKLWG
+207 SLQDRLLG
-215 QFSQLVIVV
+215 NFSHMIILA
-224 AVALF
+224 AVGFF
-229 CAAYLLTTIF
+229 CIAYLLCAIY
-239 MVLKTVI
+239 MILKTVL
-246 KYANF
+246 KYADF
-251 QIFQESTGTLRIEYG
+251 QIFQESTGALRIEYG
-266 LLEQKSQVIPMS
+266 LIEQKSQVIPMS

-291 LFLGLVSV
+291 LFFGLVSV

-305 GQEKQEGEQQ
+305 GQEKQEGEKE
-315 SLTDHPVFIPVTK
+315 SLTTHPILIPVAK
-328 ASEVEAYL
+328 ISEADTYL
-336 TRFLPDFDF
+336 TQFLPEFDF
-345 RVSLKEMQQLRLWY
+345 QVTLKEMQQLRLWY

-366 IIVLPIV
+366 IIAIPIG

-388 IALLATLSL
+388 IVLLAALSL

-404 KSQAYGMNER
+404 KSQAYGMNEH

-475 ADIEQMIQFYR
+475 ADIEQMIHFYR
-486 KNS
+486 KNA

>member
-21 VKLIWLIWQI
+21 VKLIWQI
-31 VILFA
+31 VFLFV

-47 LSKPHFW
+47 LSNPHFW
-54 LYILL
+54 LYVSL
-59 ASLGIFLL
+59 ASLGIFALA
-67 VVGYHVACYLTQT
+67 VGYHIACYLTQT

-130 AAHSGKE
+130 ASHSGKE
-137 AEIDLPLVPFALYD
+137 AEVDLPLVPYDLYD

-157 RNETQ
+157 RDETLMQ
-162 IISKEKTRQADF
+162 PKEKTRQADF
-174 SLSSKDLLIFALT
+174 ALSSKDLLIFALT
-187 ELSLLAP
+187 ELTLLAP
-194 VVLMF
+194 VFLMLGALEF
-199 GVLQVIPD
+199 IPD
-207 SVQDKLWG
+207 SLQDRLLG
-215 QFSQLVIVV
+215 NFSHMIILA
-224 AVALF
+224 AVGFF
-229 CAAYLLTTIF
+229 CIAYLLCAIY
-239 MVLKTVI
+239 MILKTVL
-246 KYANF
+246 KYADF
-251 QIFQESTGTLRIEYG
+251 QIFQENSGALRIEYG

-305 GQEKQEGEQQ
+305 GQEKQEGEKE
-315 SLTDHPVFIPVTK
+315 SLTTHPILIPVAK
-328 ASEVEAYL
+328 ISEADTYL
-336 TRFLPDFDF
+336 TQFLPDFDF
-345 RVSLKEMQQLRLWY
+345 QVALKEMQQLRLWY

-366 IIVLPIV
+366 IIAIPIG

-388 IALLATLSL
+388 IVLLAALSL

-404 KSQAYGMNER
+404 KSQAYGMNEH

-475 ADIEQMIQFYR
+475 DDIEHMIHFYR
-486 KNS
+486 KNA

>member
-16 PLRSL
+16 PFRSL
-21 VKLIWLIWQI
+21 VKLIWQI
-31 VILFA
+31 VILFV

-47 LSKPHFW
+47 LSNPHFW

-137 AEIDLPLVPFALYD
+137 AEVDLPLVPYALYD

-174 SLSSKDLLIFALT
+174 SLSSKDLLTFALT

-229 CAAYLLTTIF
+229 CVAYLLTTIF

-251 QIFQESTGTLRIEYG
+251 QIFQENSGALRIEYG

-305 GQEKQEGEQQ
+305 GQEKQEGEKE
-315 SLTDHPVFIPVTK
+315 SLTTHPILIPVTK
-328 ASEVEAYL
+328 VSEVEGYL
-336 TRFLPDFDF
+336 THFLPDFDF
-345 RVSLKEMQQLRLWY
+345 QVALKEMQQLRLWY
-359 FSRFKFL
+359 FSRFKFFV
-366 IIVLPIV
+366 IAIPIG
-373 AYFVFHFAIWQLALA
+373 AYFFFHFAIWQLALA
-388 IALLATLSL
+388 IVLLAALSL

-404 KSQAYGMNER
+404 KSQAYGMNEH

-486 KNS
+486 KNA

>member
-21 VKLIWLIWQI
+21 VKLIWQI
-31 VILFA
+31 FILFA

-137 AEIDLPLVPFALYD
+137 AEVDLPMVPYALYD
-151 ELEARR
+151 ELQARR
-157 RNETQ
+157 RNETLMKP
-162 IISKEKTRQADF
+162 KEKTRQADF
-174 SLSSKDLLIFALT
+174 ALSSKDLLTFALT

-229 CAAYLLTTIF
+229 CVAYLLTTIF
-239 MVLKTVI
+239 MVLKTVL

-251 QIFQESTGTLRIEYG
+251 QIFQESTGALRIEYG
-266 LLEQKSQVIPMS
+266 LIEQKSQVIPMS

-291 LFLGLVSV
+291 LFFGLVSL

-305 GQEKQEGEQQ
+305 GQEKQEGEKE
-315 SLTDHPVFIPVTK
+315 SLTSHPILIPVTK
-328 ASEVEAYL
+328 ISEADTYL
-336 TRFLPDFDF
+336 TQFLPDFDF
-345 RVSLKEMQQLRLWY
+345 QVSLKEMQQLRLWY

-366 IIVLPIV
+366 IIAIPIG

-388 IALLATLSL
+388 IVLLAALSL

-404 KSQAYGMNER
+404 KSQAYGMNEH

-435 IQSLEMRTSRW
+435 IQSLEIRTSRW

-475 ADIEQMIQFYR
+475 ADIEQMIHFYR
-486 KNS
+486 KNA

>member
-21 VKLIWLIWQI
+21 VKLIWQI
-31 VILFA
+31 VILFV
-36 LSSFFGKDRDY
+36 LSSIFGKDRDY

-137 AEIDLPLVPFALYD
+137 AEVDLPMVPYALYD
-151 ELEARR
+151 ELQARH
-157 RNETQ
+157 RNETLMKP
-162 IISKEKTRQADF
+162 KEKTRQADF
-174 SLSSKDLLIFALT
+174 ALSSKDLLIFALT

-194 VVLMF
+194 VFLMLGALEF
-199 GVLQVIPD
+199 IPD
-207 SVQDKLWG
+207 SLQDRLLG
-215 QFSQLVIVV
+215 NFSHMIILA
-224 AVALF
+224 AVGFF
-229 CAAYLLTTIF
+229 CIAYLLCAIY
-239 MVLKTVI
+239 MILKTVL
-246 KYANF
+246 KYADF
-251 QIFQESTGTLRIEYG
+251 QIFQESTGALRIEYG
-266 LLEQKSQVIPMS
+266 LIEQKSQVIPMS

-291 LFLGLVSV
+291 LFFGLVSL

-305 GQEKQEGEQQ
+305 GQEKQEGEKE
-315 SLTDHPVFIPVTK
+315 SLTSHPILIPVTK
-328 ASEVEAYL
+328 ISEADTYL
-336 TRFLPDFDF
+336 TQFLPDFDF
-345 RVSLKEMQQLRLWY
+345 QVSLKEMQQLRLWY

-366 IIVLPIV
+366 IIAIPIG

-388 IALLATLSL
+388 IVLLAALSL

-404 KSQAYGMNER
+404 KSQAYGMNEH

-435 IQSLEMRTSRW
+435 IQSLEIRTSRW

-475 ADIEQMIQFYR
+475 ADIEQMIHFYR
-486 KNS
+486 KNA

>member
-21 VKLIWLIWQI
+21 VKLIWQI
-31 VILFA
+31 VLLFV
-36 LSSFFGKDRDY
+36 LSSFLGKDRDY
-47 LSKPHFW
+47 LSNPHFW
-54 LYILL
+54 LYVSL
-59 ASLGIFLL
+59 ASLGIFALA
-67 VVGYHVACYLTQT
+67 VGYHIACYLTQT

-137 AEIDLPLVPFALYD
+137 AEVDLPMVPYALYD

-174 SLSSKDLLIFALT
+174 SLSSKDLLTFALT

-229 CAAYLLTTIF
+229 CVAYLLTTIF
-239 MVLKTVI
+239 MVLKTVL

-251 QIFQESTGTLRIEYG
+251 QIFQESTGALRIEYG
-266 LLEQKSQVIPMS
+266 LIEQKSQVIPMS

-291 LFLGLVSV
+291 LFFGLVSV

-305 GQEKQEGEQQ
+305 GQEKQEGEKE
-315 SLTDHPVFIPVTK
+315 SLTSHPILIPVTK
-328 ASEVEAYL
+328 ISEADTYL
-336 TRFLPDFDF
+336 TQFLPDFDF
-345 RVSLKEMQQLRLWY
+345 QVSLKEMQQLRLWY
-359 FSRFKFL
+359 FSRFKFFV
-366 IIVLPIV
+366 IAIPIG
-373 AYFVFHFAIWQLALA
+373 AYFFFRFAIWQLALA
-388 IALLATLSL
+388 IVLLAALSL

-404 KSQAYGMNER
+404 KSQAYGMNEH

-475 ADIEQMIQFYR
+475 ADIEQMIHFYR
-486 KNS
+486 KNA